1 MESIAHQRVKVL
13 IAGLSASAVVL
24 IGAVAA
30 IAVGQQQTG
39 TVAISPMTMGAT
51 AATTTPPTAP
61 PTAQAHP
68 GLKATRPNGF

>member
-1 MESIAHQRVKVL
+1 VESIRHPRVKLL
-13 IAGLSASAVVL
+13 IAGAGASALVV

-30 IAVGQQQTG
+30 MAVGQQQTG
-39 TVAISPMTMGAT
+39 TVAISPMTMGETAT
-51 AATTTPPTAP
+51 TTTPPSVL